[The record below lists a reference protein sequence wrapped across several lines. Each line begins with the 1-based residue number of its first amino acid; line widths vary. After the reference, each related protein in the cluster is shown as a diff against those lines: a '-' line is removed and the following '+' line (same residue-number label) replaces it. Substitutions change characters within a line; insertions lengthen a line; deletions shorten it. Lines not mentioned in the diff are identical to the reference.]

1 MSRYEGNNGN
11 KYEAHVGRQ
20 NSLPCQ
26 WERPGTTCKH
36 RPQGG
41 RLPGWLEFSDPI
53 RGCPVVYPGWHGC
66 SNPLDPA
73 AMKYSEQG
81 NYLHVYCEDGKLYT
95 TVTSKVICNIN
106 NQTKAVAL
114 YTWIT
119 CYLTITNS
127 DFGTDVQHG

>member
-1 MSRYEGNNGN
+1 
-11 KYEAHVGRQ
+11 
-20 NSLPCQ
+20 
-26 WERPGTTCKH
+26 
-36 RPQGG
+36 
-41 RLPGWLEFSDPI
+41 
-53 RGCPVVYPGWHGC
+53 
-66 SNPLDPA
+66 
-73 AMKYSEQG
+73 MKYSEQG